1 MGLTE
6 SLSQRPCITTV
17 QLTETSIIFYV
28 EFDFTSML
36 SDRLSATLREQ
47 SSSRRQIL
55 TALGVVASTSAAGCS
70 DVFPDSGSSSADN
83 VGEVIVRNGTDS
95 PIEIAVRVVDSGDET
110 LFSRVFT
117 VGSQKIISR
126 NGIET
131 IPARIHA
138 FTPNGVSH
146 TWRYDPDLPAG
157 VECEIKDIG
166 LTLNQDHTI
175 DPWYDC

>member
-1 MGLTE
+1 M
-6 SLSQRPCITTV
+6 
-17 QLTETSIIFYV
+17 IFYV
-28 EFDFTSML
+28 EFDLTSML
-36 SDRLSATLREQ
+36 SDRSSATLREQ

-55 TALGVVASTSAAGCS
+55 TALGVVASSSAAGCS
-70 DVFPDSGSSSADN
+70 DVFPDGGSSSADDA
-83 VGEVIVRNGTDS
+83 GEVIVENGTDS
-95 PIEIAVRVVDSGDET
+95 LIEIAVRVVDSGEET

-131 IPARIHA
+131 VPARIHA

-157 VECEIKDIG
+157 FECEIKDIG
-166 LTLNQDHTI
+166 LTLDQDHTI